1 MINMEDFLNTAAML
15 LIPFGPFILVILIG
29 IPIALIVLAINIFI
43 KLVKWVTSK
52 IEKKGNNLF

>member
-1 MINMEDFLNTAAML
+1 MEDFINTAAML
-15 LIPFGPFILVILIG
+15 LIPLGPFILVILIG

-43 KLVKWVTSK
+43 KLVKWVAAK

>member
-1 MINMEDFLNTAAML
+1 MINMEDFINTAAML

-43 KLVKWVTSK
+43 KLVKWIAAK
-52 IEKKGNNLF
+52 IVK

>member
-1 MINMEDFLNTAAML
+1 MEDFLNTAAML